1 MGIRI
6 ECEASGRDKAARYEC
21 SSLFTWR
28 TIGGVTAC
36 RGIRGAGDHRDGV
49 IFLELLNE
57 VSIVGLTDSVKER
70 AIGLRRT
77 YGLKLPDAIVA
88 GTALV
93 IGAELVTN
101 DGKLER
107 VPDLKV
113 RKLVLRV

>member
-28 TIGGVTAC
+28 IIGGVTAC
-36 RGIRGAGDHRDGV
+36 RGIHGAGDHSETGIRE
-49 IFLELLNE
+49 FLND

-70 AIGLRRT
+70 AIELRRK

-93 IGAELVTN
+93 VGAELVTN

-107 VPDLKV
+107 IPDLKV